1 MLGLRY
7 SDLTESDKS
16 LFIICGV
23 VLCMGVYFVGFSD
36 HANLQ
41 QIGNAC
47 HDLYYL
53 TDENINIDA
62 CVQYLNSNPDA
73 TGQEVLDHL
82 DRRNVDIINRPL
94 LRDT

>member
-1 MLGLRY
+1 MLSLRY
-7 SDLTESDKS
+7 SGLTESDKS

-23 VLCMGVYFVGFSD
+23 VLCMAIYFVGFSD
-36 HANLQ
+36 QANLK
-41 QIGNAC
+41 QIDNAC
-47 HDLYYL
+47 YDLYYL

-62 CVQYLNSNPDA
+62 CAKYLNSNPDA